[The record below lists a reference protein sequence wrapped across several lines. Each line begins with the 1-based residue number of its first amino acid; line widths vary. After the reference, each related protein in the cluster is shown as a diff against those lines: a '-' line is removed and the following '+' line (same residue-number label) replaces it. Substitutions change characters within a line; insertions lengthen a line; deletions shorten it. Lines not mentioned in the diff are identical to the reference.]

1 MRSIYL
7 SKKGTG
13 EEAFDIK
20 EVEKPKPNASEV
32 QIEVECFGLNFADVM
47 SRRGLY
53 GDAPKMPFVPG
64 YEVVGKIREVGE
76 GVGKDWLGKRVVA
89 FTRFGG
95 YSEYV
100 TTPLMACAEI
110 GDMVAGEAASIAVQY
125 ATAYYMAKDAI
136 NLHQGDI
143 VMIHAGAGGVGTA
156 LIQLCKM
163 QGCTV
168 IANAGSD
175 EKLQYMLDQGAD
187 HVINYRK
194 EDYLDVIPTLT
205 KGVRLAATFNPI
217 GGKTYKK
224 DMKLI
229 GAGGKVILFGG
240 SERIGKKWKG
250 LATFNFIRKMG
261 LMMPIGLVMISKSV
275 MGVNML
281 KIGDERPEILR
292 RCMENVIT
300 LVTNGKLKPYVGG
313 RFKFDEI
320 GKAHDL
326 LESRKSIG
334 KLVVFI
340 DKVD

>member
-1 MRSIYL
+1 MKSIYL
-7 SKKGTG
+7 TKKGSG
-13 EEAFDIK
+13 SEAFEIK
-20 EVEKPKPNASEV
+20 EDNKPIPKDAEV
-32 QIEVECFGLNFADVM
+32 LIAVECFGLNFADVM

-53 GDAPKMPFVPG
+53 GDAPRMPFIPG
-64 YEVVGKIREVGE
+64 YEVVGKIIEVGD
-76 GVGKDWLGKRVVA
+76 GVDKEMIGKRVVA

-95 YSEYV
+95 YSEMIV
-100 TTPLMACAEI
+100 TPVMACSEI
-110 GDMVAGEAASIAVQY
+110 GDMDAGAAASIAVQY
-125 ATAYYMAKDAI
+125 ATAYYMACDAI

-194 EDYLDVIPTLT
+194 EDYLNVVPTIT

-217 GGKTYKK
+217 AGHTYKK

-229 GAGGKVILFGG
+229 GAGGKVLLYGG
-240 SERIGKKWKG
+240 SDRIGKKWKG

-281 KIGDERPEILR
+281 RIGDEKPEILR

-300 LVTNGKLKPYVGG
+300 LVKNNKLKPHIGAQ
-313 RFKFDEI
+313 FKFGEI
-320 GKAHDL
+320 GQAHDL
-326 LESRKSIG
+326 LESRKSKG
-334 KLVVFI
+334 KIVVYT
-340 DKVD
+340 DQSN